1 MNEGKTWES
10 GVEVNELTL
19 NRMEILHLFRQKGR
33 RSGWVSCQQCW
44 GGERFEGVANSLSD
58 IGDMVLY

>member
-1 MNEGKTWES
+1 M
-10 GVEVNELTL
+10 NELTL

-33 RSGWVSCQQCW
+33 RSGWVSCQQCR